1 MTTLV
6 MVRHGHT
13 ALNRDV
19 HHDQF
24 RGQME
29 IPLDERGLHEA
40 EITAGAVA
48 ARWQPAALYSSP
60 VLRAMMTAQIIAKP
74 LGLPVLPEPGLTDMD
89 YGEWTGLTYE
99 QARESWP
106 ALFELLFRT
115 SGRFRAPHG
124 GSLQGIRRNA
134 VRAVKQLATKHDGQT
149 IVLVTHTLVI
159 RLVLLG
165 AMGLPTNDFFRIRQD
180 TCAINVLER
189 EHDVFSLALVNDT
202 CHIREA
208 QLGR

>member
-1 MTTLV
+1 MAPHGLILVEAHNDAGPRSGDHTIDDGRLGMTTLV

-24 RGQME
+24 RGQTE

-40 EITAGAVA
+40 EITAGVVA

-60 VLRAMMTAQIIAKP
+60 VL
-74 LGLPVLPEPGLTDMD
+74 
-89 YGEWTGLTYE
+89 
-99 QARESWP
+99 
-106 ALFELLFRT
+106 
-115 SGRFRAPHG
+115 
-124 GSLQGIRRNA
+124 
-134 VRAVKQLATKHDGQT
+134 RAVKQLATKHDGQT

-165 AMGLPTNDFFRIRQD
+165 AMGLPTNGHL
-180 TCAINVLER
+180 CVSCLA
-189 EHDVFSLALVNDT
+189 ALVHDHW
-202 CHIREA
+202 CPAFAKPMHR
-208 QLGR
+208 LGHYEGRLAP